1 MKERYT
7 LIPSEVLR
15 EVALVL
21 THGAQKRDPASG
33 KTYTDFGWRIM
44 LEEHGYEKVRDIY
57 LDSIMRH
64 LNAFQRGEVTDA
76 DSGMPALVH
85 VIACGFILRDL
96 ERLSSSTP
104 RQLVLVFDHDA
115 ER

>member
-44 LEEHGYEKVRDIY
+44 LEEQGYEKVRDIY

-64 LNAFQRGEVTDA
+64 LNAFQRGEVIDV

-96 ERLSSSTP
+96 ERLSPPTP